1 MRPAAWMSRTAS
13 IVAMLAEYPQR
24 STEALICLAP
34 AGEASPGPYEAVR
47 DSAAE
52 VLTTDQT
59 WVPVTVLA
67 WYRLPEPLTQV
78 LTYTRISW
86 LVRLRLADG
95 TEDWYQFASVNLRPL
110 KGSGSSSASGK

>member
-1 MRPAAWMSRTAS
+1 
-13 IVAMLAEYPQR
+13 MLAEYPQR
-24 STEALICLAP
+24 CTEALICLAP
-34 AGEASPGPYEAVR
+34 ATEAPPGPHHPAGK
-47 DSAAE
+47 SAAE

-67 WYRLPEPLTQV
+67 WYRLPEPFTQV
-78 LTYTRISW
+78 LTYRRISW
-86 LVRLRLADG
+86 LVQLRLADG